1 MKTRVTLLG
10 LLDLIEAR
18 LLRDVLAL
26 SRFGGSSGTSA
37 LRGVLSLE
45 MKISIDVLVR
55 AIVL

>member
-1 MKTRVTLLG
+1 MKARVTLLC

-26 SRFGGSSGTSA
+26 SRFGGSSGTSV
-37 LRGVLSLE
+37 LRSVLSL
-45 MKISIDVLVR
+45 KPHVSIDVVKS